1 MTPTESERGTN
12 ILRRPLS
19 PRKGRRGGAVLELV
33 FFAPWLFF
41 LSVGALD
48 WGFYSYALISMESAA
63 RVAAMYTSSSSGTAA
78 DSGNACTY
86 ALGEMKSLPNIGTT
100 VTSCGASP
108 LVVTAT
114 STTGSDG
121 NPASLV
127 SVTYTSLAM
136 IPIPGLLTGQFTVTR
151 TVKMRIRT

>member
-1 MTPTESERGTN
+1 MSPGDIGRELN
-12 ILRRPLS
+12 IRRRSLS
-19 PRKGRRGGAVLELV
+19 SRKGRRGGAVLELV

-48 WGFYSYALISMESAA
+48 WGFYSYALISMENAA
-63 RVAAMYTSSSSGTAA
+63 RVAAICTSSSAGTAA

-86 ALGEMKSLPNIGTT
+86 ALGEMRSLPNIGTT
-100 VTSCGASP
+100 VTTCTDSP
-108 LVVTAT
+108 LIVTAT

-121 NPASLV
+121 TAASQV
-127 SVTYTSLAM
+127 SVTYTSLNM
-136 IPIPGLLTGQFTVTR
+136 IPIPGLLTSQFTVTR